1 MKDTTEIEVNMPR
14 TMKLLRTTSPA
25 EPLDIAAVRNWH
37 MALAAA
43 VEYHSAVRPG
53 IMPQWYADKVAA
65 IRARHMATGAV
76 LLLLRKHNVN
86 AARLQ
91 LESLVGKKAEP
102 WDVQDAAR
110 AYSREVREVWKIS
123 PWGRGE
129 EPLPRIDPAV
139 EHAVNRMGEAVTA
152 LSRVLHDGKLGR
164 GWLRSM
170 KPHEPLI
177 DTVERC
183 ERLTQDISNAI
194 ACITGDREVQDA

>member
-1 MKDTTEIEVNMPR
+1 METEIEVNMPR
-14 TMKLLRTTSPA
+14 TMKLLRTTPPT
-25 EPLDIAAVRNWH
+25 EPIDITAVRNWH
-37 MALAAA
+37 MALSAY
-43 VEYHSAVRPG
+43 VEHHSEAESPDDSR
-53 IMPQWYADKVAA
+53 A
-65 IRARHMATGAV
+65 ITTVNYRLGVQEMLARHMATGAV

-86 AARLQ
+86 AARLN
-91 LESLVGKKAEP
+91 LELVVGKESEP

-110 AYSREVREVWKIS
+110 AYSREVREM
-123 PWGRGE
+123 RGE
-129 EPLPRIDPAV
+129 EPPPRIDPEV

-152 LSRVLHDGKLGR
+152 LSIILHQGKLGR

-183 ERLTQDISNAI
+183 ERLTQDIANAI